1 MHEFRK
7 LHKMGESKKLKVV
20 YKTAKKNKKILVTC
34 DISPSVIK
42 GVISFKFHWMHGFET
57 SMIYTKNSIRCF
69 LHKFE
74 IQVDAKELGIEPFIV
89 NINRTRES

>member
-69 LHKFE
+69 PS
-74 IQVDAKELGIEPFIV
+74 QVWNTSGCK
-89 NINRTRES
+89 RTWYRTFYCEY